1 MIGSALLAGGVAG
14 GVAVVAI
21 MVGVEVVAEAGVAV
35 VTIRAAVLR
44 HLLLLLLPHTQRVQS
59 SLSNLPAT
67 PTDHDGLLVVR
78 HARPC
83 ELAKGR
89 LVRLDLFPR

>member
-44 HLLLLLLPHTQRVQS
+44 HLLLLLHTQRVQS